1 MPKDMKSMLLKNNLK
16 IKIHEN
22 KSQIDKI
29 NYNSLARG
37 LFNAINKFC
46 NLSGYSVTKASLE
59 LQM

>member
-1 MPKDMKSMLLKNNLK
+1 MKSMPLKHKRK

-29 NYNSLARG
+29 NCNTLARG
-37 LFNAINKFC
+37 LFNIINKFC
-46 NLSGYSVTKASLE
+46 NLYGYFVTKPPLE